1 MTAAISESMSISYA
15 EAEGIKVG
23 MAGEVQAALE
33 SVLTPLGREL
43 RASIDFF
50 EHQQDRPVA
59 AVYLTGGSTRSE
71 FVVQVLQQEL
81 MIETRLWNPT
91 SFLKLELPP
100 QQAAEIE
107 LVSPQLAVAV
117 GAAVAAL

>member
-1 MTAAISESMSISYA
+1 MS
-15 EAEGIKVG
+15 
-23 MAGEVQAALE
+23 
-33 SVLTPLGREL
+33 
-43 RASIDFF
+43 
-50 EHQQDRPVA
+50 

-71 FVVQVLQQEL
+71 FIIQVLQQEL
-81 MIETRLWNPT
+81 MIETRTWNPT

-107 LVSPQLAVAV
+107 LVSRQLAVAV